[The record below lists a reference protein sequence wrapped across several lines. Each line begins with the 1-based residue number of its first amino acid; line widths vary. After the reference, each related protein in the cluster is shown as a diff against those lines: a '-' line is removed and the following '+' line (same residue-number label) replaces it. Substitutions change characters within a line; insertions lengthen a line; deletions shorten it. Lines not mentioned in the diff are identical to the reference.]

1 MDPRAFMRLADILFR
16 NRRKKVKKGLAAY
29 GVDKM
34 TLAELDQSLINM
46 RPEEL
51 TPDQVADLILAIE
64 KKGDWI

>member
-1 MDPRAFMRLADILFR
+1 
-16 NRRKKVKKGLAAY
+16 
-29 GVDKM
+29 M